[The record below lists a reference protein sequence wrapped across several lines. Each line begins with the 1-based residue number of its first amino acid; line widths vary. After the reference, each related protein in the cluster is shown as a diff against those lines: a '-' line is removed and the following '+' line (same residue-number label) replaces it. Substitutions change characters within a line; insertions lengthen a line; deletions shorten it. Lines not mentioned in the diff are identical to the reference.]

1 MMSNSDV
8 YESSVDIFLVRV
20 LPLNMSVKKD
30 EFLIEMGPNNSIFS
44 MN

>member
-30 EFLIEMGPNNSIFS
+30 EFLIKMGPNNFIFS
-44 MN
+44 MH